1 MNPVE
6 LYEPDGSRLSTMIIG
21 SPGSG
26 KSYFVRKS
34 LMSFMSSN
42 KDPMMHVFYICPKME
57 MEFGEKSVTS
67 LDGLHKHMRKNR
79 IHVFYPDTENLDI
92 HVDAIIDRVFDIQD
106 ANPELKSVV
115 VLDDSQIFLDSRKSP
130 SDALK
135 RLTLVGRSK
144 NIRFV
149 SISHSFVFSKVLEGS
164 TSYIVHFRSLLSPIH
179 LKDAHNRYGYD
190 AEPFI
195 PHLRDIDYSHAIFDV
210 TKASA
215 KMMQPV

>member
-26 KSYFVRKS
+26 KSYFVKKS
-34 LMSFMSSN
+34 LTSFMSSN

-57 MEFGEKSVTS
+57 MEFGEKSVTT
-67 LDGLHKHMRKNR
+67 LDRLHKHMRKNR
-79 IHVFYPDTENLDI
+79 IHVFYPDTDHLDI
-92 HVDAIIDRVFDIQD
+92 HVDAIIDRVFDIQE

-115 VLDDSQIFLDSRKSP
+115 VLDDSQIFLDSSTST
-130 SDALK
+130 SDSL
-135 RLTLVGRSK
+135 
-144 NIRFV
+144 
-149 SISHSFVFSKVLEGS
+149 VFSKVLEGS

-195 PHLRDIDYSHAIFDV
+195 PHLREVDYSHAIFDV

>member
-1 MNPVE
+1 MTPTE

-34 LMSFMSSN
+34 IGSFMSSN
-42 KDPMMHVFYICPKME
+42 EDPMMHVFYICPKQE
-57 MEFGEKSVTS
+57 MEFGEKSVTT

-79 IHVFYPDTENLDI
+79 IHVFYPDIDYLDS
-92 HVDAIIDRVFDIQD
+92 HVDAIIDRVFDIQ
-106 ANPELKSVV
+106 AFNPELKSTI
-115 VLDDSQIFLDSRKSP
+115 VLDDSQIFLSSRKEP

-179 LKDAHNRYGYD
+179 LKDANNRYGYD
-190 AEPFI
+190 PTNYIES
-195 PHLRDIDYSHAIFDV
+195 LQSVDYSHVIFDV
-210 TKASA
+210 TKGKSLI
-215 KMMQPV
+215 MEPV